1 MANRTV
7 QILGQ
12 GYGSNPAEITVTSN
26 GNTVFS
32 GTVNTL
38 NQPLPELPDPSVQ
51 LTNVLCSFEIDAEFT
66 GQIPMS
72 CTVSSGTV
80 MFADIQTNYKQL
92 PNPVYTTEQF
102 STLIDSATTQVDRVA
117 IRQSVANPPLSQQ
130 DIDILSNPPY
140 LTEQQTEICVAHNC
154 TTSISSGPLG
164 YGPINKDGDPR
175 SSITIDGI
183 PRTPDHQGL
192 PGPWWWTISNG
203 STLAYLLEVN
213 CNVDL
218 L

>member
-12 GYGSNPAEITVTSN
+12 GYGSSPAEITVTSN
-26 GNTVFS
+26 GNIVFS
-32 GTVNTL
+32 GTVNTAD
-38 NQPLPELPDPSVQ
+38 QPLPVLPDPSVQ
-51 LTNVLCSFEIDAEFT
+51 LTNVLCSFEIDMAFT

-80 MFADIQTNYKQL
+80 IFADILANYKQI

-102 STLIDSATTQVDRVA
+102 STLIDPATTQADRVA
-117 IRQSVANPPLSQQ
+117 IRESVANPSLSQQ
-130 DIDILSNPPY
+130 DIDILLNPPY
-140 LTEQQTEICVAHNC
+140 LTEQQTEICVVHNC
-154 TTSISSGPLG
+154 TTFVSSGVDGYEPLD
-164 YGPINKDGDPR
+164 NTDAR
-175 SSITIDGI
+175 SSVTIDGI
-183 PRTPDHQGL
+183 VQTPNHGDL
-192 PGPWWWTISNG
+192 PGTWWWRISNG

-213 CNVDL
+213 SSGDL